1 MKNSKTVLVTDYA
14 WPSLDVE
21 RKILAGV
28 GAELLVAETGEVDE
42 LVRLAPQADAILF
55 NWKQVPSAVLR
66 AANRCVAATR
76 YGIGLDTPGSLLSQ
90 AAWQPPGGTFVWLLV
105 VAIGVALLTGAG
117 LVMAVASRART
128 HPV

>member
-1 MKNSKTVLVTDYA
+1 MVVVS
-14 WPSLDVE
+14 
-21 RKILAGV
+21 AGQWI
-28 GAELLVAETGEVDE
+28 GYYTNA
-42 LVRLAPQADAILF
+42 R
-55 NWKQVPSAVLR
+55 
-66 AANRCVAATR
+66 R

-117 LVMAVASRART
+117 LVMAVASRERT

>member
-1 MKNSKTVLVTDYA
+1 MQVAISGESEGSGRNSTMKNKKTVLVTDYA

-42 LVRLAPQADAILF
+42 LVRLAPHADAILF

-76 YGIGLDTPGSLLSQ
+76 YVIGLDNIDLTLAIKLGIVVSNVRVDFGDD
-90 AAWQPPGGTFVWLLV
+90 GGD
-105 VAIGVALLTGAG
+105 
-117 LVMAVASRART
+117 
-128 HPV
+128 